1 MTLRRFPLLTTTIG
15 AFPKPDYVKV
25 PDWFRHGGP
34 STEDPTCGGATFP
47 AEIGGEVDEMLT
59 RGTRDAVLDQ
69 VTAGIDVPTDGEIRR
84 ENYIHYHCRHLEGI
98 DFDRL
103 TEKTMRAGSWTARVP
118 TITGPIKA
126 GAPFLTR
133 DWRIAQEATD
143 RPVKITVPG
152 PLTVAD
158 TIADA
163 YYGDERKVAAA
174 LAAAVNAEIRAL
186 AEAGCRWIQVDE
198 PLFARWPDKALAY
211 GIENL
216 ERCFHGA
223 TDTVVRTLHMCCGY
237 PAKLDQEDYPKADR
251 QAYFTLADAL
261 DGTSIQAVSI
271 EDAHRPNDLGLLE
284 RFTTSRV
291 ILGTVAI
298 AKTRVETV
306 EEIAGRIEAA
316 LGHIDAERL
325 IVAPDCGL
333 GMLDRDTALAKL
345 SNMTA
350 AARAVA

>member
-34 STEDPTCGGATFP
+34 STEDPTCGGAAFP

-211 GIENL
+211 GMDNL
-216 ERCFHGA
+216 ERCFHGVP
-223 TDTVVRTLHMCCGY
+223 DTVTRAMHMCCGY
-237 PAKLDQEDYPKADR
+237 PEKLDQPDYLKADR
-251 QAYFTLADAL
+251 DAYFTLADAL
-261 DGTSIQAVSI
+261 EETSIQAVSI
-271 EDAHRPNDLGLLE
+271 EDAHRHNDLTLLE
-284 RFTTSRV
+284 RFKTIRV
-291 ILGTVAI
+291 IFGAVAI
-298 AKTRVETV
+298 AQTRIETV
-306 EEIAGRIEAA
+306 EEIVERLTDA
-316 LGHIDAERL
+316 LGHIDADRL
-325 IVAPDCGL
+325 IAAPDCGL
-333 GMLDRDTALAKL
+333 GMLSRDIARAKL
-345 SNMTA
+345 ANLCTA
-350 AARAVA
+350 AKSVG